1 MKIKT
6 LITAIV
12 LLLAMPVAAQFTT
25 TQLAH
30 EVALNEL
37 RLPSHPSGTI
47 GFKSC
52 SECGYQ
58 TKRVSENTQYEL
70 NGERVKLDEFRDAV
84 SHVRKRSEETVIVLH
99 HLKEDVVIKVSIYL
113 R

>member
-52 SECGYQ
+52 SECEYQ

-84 SHVRKRSEETVIVLH
+84 SHVRKRSEETVTVLH

>member
-1 MKIKT
+1 MKIKV
-6 LITAIV
+6 LITAFV
-12 LLLAMPVAAQFTT
+12 LCLALPAAAQFTT

-30 EVALNEL
+30 EVALNAL

-47 GFKSC
+47 AFKSFR
-52 SECGYQ
+52 ECEYQ
-58 TKRVSENTQYEL
+58 TKRVSANTQYML
-70 NGERVKLDEFRDAV
+70 NGEQVKLDEFRSAV
-84 SHVRKRSEETVIVLH
+84 SHVRNRSEETVTVLH